1 MNALRNITQ
10 SLVLARTEF
19 KDKAPINIVLN
30 ELKQLQFNSK

>member
-10 SLVLARTEF
+10 LLILARIEF

-30 ELKQLQFNSK
+30 ELK